1 MLAPTGIL
9 APHNAHPWTHRDAT
23 HLLWRAQFGASAA
36 EINRAQKD
44 GLAQTLARLL
54 APQPESAEFTTVE
67 PLLRQTAID
76 TGAISD
82 LQAWWLYRMHHS
94 ANPYPEKLTLFW
106 HNHFATSAA
115 KVRSVPAMAVQND
128 LLRRECL
135 GSFRQML
142 HGMAKDGAMLIWLD
156 GNANRKRHANENFAR
171 EVMELFSLGEGNYTE
186 ADIKQAARA
195 FTGWHV
201 RLEKFWFNARQHDN
215 TDKSLFGKTGNFD
228 GGEVLDLCLAH
239 KACPRF
245 LAFKLLRAFVLDQ
258 PAEAQV
264 AALSARIHGH
274 DFEMAPVMRELFSSK
289 LFFSAEARHAI
300 IKSPLELVL
309 GACRALE
316 VRPNL
321 QAVNRVTGQ
330 LGQSIFAPPT
340 VKGWE
345 GGRLWINSAS
355 LLQRNNFAMALL
367 QGRFGEVTALKDGL
381 AHYRELL
388 LAREA
393 PELEKFKGN
402 GNDEKR
408 RLVHLTMTLPEFQLT

>member
-1 MLAPTGIL
+1 MSKPTGIL
-9 APHNAHPWTHRDAT
+9 APHNARNWTRRDAT

-36 EINRAQKD
+36 EINRAHKV

-54 APQPESAEFTTVE
+54 GPQSESTEFTTVE

-76 TGAISD
+76 TGALGD
-82 LQAWWLYRMHHS
+82 LQAWWLYRMQHS
-94 ANPYPEKLTLFW
+94 ANPFPEKLTLFW

-115 KVRSVPAMAVQND
+115 KVRSVPAMVVQND

-142 HGMAKDGAMLIWLD
+142 HGMAKDGAMLIWLG

-215 TDKSLFGKTGNFD
+215 TAKSLFGKTGNLD

-239 KACPRF
+239 NACPRF
-245 LAFKLLRAFVLDQ
+245 LAHKLLRAFVLDQ

-264 AALSARIHGH
+264 AALAERIRGH
-274 DFEMAPVMRELFSSK
+274 DFELAPVMRELFSSK
-289 LFFSAEARHAI
+289 LFFSAAARHAI

-309 GACRALE
+309 GACRAL
-316 VRPNL
+316 VKRPNL
-321 QAVNRVTGQ
+321 AAVNQVCGQ

-367 QGRFGEVTALKDGL
+367 EGRFGEVAPLNGGSAKFS
-381 AHYRELL
+381 ELL
-388 LAREA
+388 LARKA
-393 PELEKFKGN
+393 PELEKFKG
-402 GNDEKR
+402 ERKQ
-408 RLVHLTMTLPEFQLT
+408 LVHLTMTLPEFQLT

>member
-9 APHNAHPWTHRDAT
+9 APHNARKWTRRDAT

-54 APQPESAEFTTVE
+54 AAQPESAEFTTVE

-76 TGAISD
+76 TGAIGD
-82 LQAWWLYRMHHS
+82 LQAWWLYRMHYS

-115 KVRSVPAMAVQND
+115 KVRSVPAMATQND

-215 TDKSLFGKTGNFD
+215 TPKSLFGKTGNLD
-228 GGEVLDLCLAH
+228 GGEVLDLCLEH

-264 AALSARIHGH
+264 AALAARIRGH
-274 DFEMAPVMRELFSSK
+274 DFSLRPVMRELFSSE

-321 QAVNRVTGQ
+321 QAINRVTGQ

-367 QGRFGEVTALKDGL
+367 EGRFGELTVLKDKL

-393 PELEKFKGN
+393 PGLEKFKGN
-402 GNDEKR
+402 GNDERR
-408 RLVHLTMTLPEFQLT
+408 RLIHLTMTLPEFQLT